1 MATASGTPDFPP
13 TKKAKLADNAQ
24 KDIWKDCGHIGS
36 DDTSTNRLARP
47 KLVIGDCSS
56 TFDFFKKWYT
66 MDNSISKTIKLVSF
80 GLLLCTLNLSNPLCI
95 ATSISL
101 SPEIQGWTSEIEF
114 NNSFTGLVSTR
125 SIWGA
130 NGPDPPIP
138 IYDIQQPISN
148 RIESILTAIRN
159 QALSD
164 QVEKWK
170 MCAEEL
176 TMMNKNFESKNRA
189 LRARCKSFRSCF
201 RKEVTKNVKLRKDRK
216 QSQAIIEKLRSEN
229 CTLRTRYNKAEW
241 ERRRLESEVRNLRSQ
256 LKTESEGENKD
267 WSTFGDRSED
277 LSMYDDSVEESR
289 FSGQGSVV
297 SPDVGNVEEFENME
311 LNRFGF

>member
-1 MATASGTPDFPP
+1 MATANCIPDFPP
-13 TKKAKLADNAQ
+13 MKKAKLEGNSENYS
-24 KDIWKDCGHIGS
+24 HIGS
-36 DDTSTNRLARP
+36 GDTSTNHLARP
-47 KLVIGDCSS
+47 KPVIGDCSS

-148 RIESILTAIRN
+148 QIEAILMAIRN

-176 TMMNKNFESKNRA
+176 TVMNKNLESKNRA
-189 LRARCKSFRSCF
+189 LRARCKSLRSCF
-201 RKEVTKNVKLRKDRK
+201 RKEVIKNVKLRKDRK

-256 LKTESEGENKD
+256 LKTESDVGNGD
-267 WSTFGDRSED
+267 WSSFGDGSED
-277 LSMYDDSVEESR
+277 LSMYDEAIEE
-289 FSGQGSVV
+289 GQFVDQGTVV
-297 SPDVGNVEEFENME
+297 SPEIGNVEGFENME
-311 LNRFGF
+311 MDQLGF